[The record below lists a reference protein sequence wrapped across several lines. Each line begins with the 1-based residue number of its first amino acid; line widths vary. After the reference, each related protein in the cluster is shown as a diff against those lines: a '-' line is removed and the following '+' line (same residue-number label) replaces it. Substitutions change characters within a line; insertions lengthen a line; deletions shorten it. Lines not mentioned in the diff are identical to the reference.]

1 MKATVYKEKEVND
14 MWTAQVILWITNI
27 IIGFI
32 EFMIG
37 LRILLKLIGAN
48 TVAPFVKWVYETSQ
62 PLLGPFQGMLPSA
75 TVPGTPGRF
84 TIELSA
90 LFAFLVYAFLAYLI
104 GEVPEY
110 FTYRRTLYYPDE
122 EEVDEPVRPRRRV
135 VRR

>member
-1 MKATVYKEKEVND
+1 

-32 EFMIG
+32 ELMIG

-48 TVAPFVKWVYETSQ
+48 TVAPFVQWVYETSQ

-104 GEVPEY
+104 GEILEY
-110 FTYRRTLYYPDE
+110 FTYRRTIYYPDE
-122 EEVDEPVRPRRRV
+122 E
-135 VRR
+135 